1 MFTALVAL
9 GSVFTAMRR
18 ADSARRDSV
27 AEAVL
32 EKVESE
38 EPAPELAA
46 AVEPEA
52 PPVLD
57 PAPSAENEAPAR
69 AEAPETEAI
78 QDPPEEA
85 ERLSTATAEPAL
97 DGEAENPIIPRLQ
110 ETEEV

>member
-1 MFTALVAL
+1 MPAELA
-9 GSVFTAMRR
+9 GSEIPVLP
-18 ADSARRDSV
+18 V

-85 ERLSTATAEPAL
+85 EKLSTATAEPAL